1 MVLAIAISGIFDS
14 SYIIGALIF
23 LLIFIILGFVFDH
36 FRYFNEN
43 LILESNSIVCIKK
56 FLFRKRKFIY
66 NIGDLDMFALY
77 YKYEKD
83 SKNYRHIYIF
93 YFVKKKGEKEKFLEF
108 KKGSVCNYFQGVKY
122 FIDLIN
128 THINKNM
135 K

>member
-93 YFVKKKGEKEKFLEF
+93 YFVKKKEKKKNFWNLKKEAFAIIF
-108 KKGSVCNYFQGVKY
+108 KVLN
-122 FIDLIN
+122 IL
-128 THINKNM
+128 
-135 K
+135 